1 MCIRDSTQTA
11 VKTFVHPMVVINSEG
26 EIKWS
31 NDNFLDMI
39 GRESHYGE
47 YIQDLFNNLSINRYL
62 ESQVNVVDEFEF
74 NGRTYLIN
82 GRAVHSDLISDT
94 LAGLYFVD
102 ITDFMELKQD
112 FDDKQCVQ
120 CLVVIDNYD
129 EVLKETP
136 NSNHGA
142 LLGEIERCV
151 NAWVSNANGVS
162 RRYEREK
169 FLVFFLSLIHI

>member
-1 MCIRDSTQTA
+1 
-11 VKTFVHPMVVINSEG
+11 MVVINSEG

-82 GRAVHSDLISDT
+82 GRNCPFQT
-94 LAGLYFVD
+94 
-102 ITDFMELKQD
+102 
-112 FDDKQCVQ
+112 
-120 CLVVIDNYD
+120 
-129 EVLKETP
+129 
-136 NSNHGA
+136 
-142 LLGEIERCV
+142 
-151 NAWVSNANGVS
+151 
-162 RRYEREK
+162 
-169 FLVFFLSLIHI
+169 

>member
-1 MCIRDSTQTA
+1 
-11 VKTFVHPMVVINSEG
+11 MVVINSEG

-120 CLVVIDNYD
+120 CLVVIDNNYD

-142 LLGEIERCV
+142 FALERLR
-151 NAWVSNANGVS
+151 GVLTHGFQMPMV
-162 RRYEREK
+162 YPGDMKEK
-169 FLVFFLSLIHI
+169 SSLVFFHNKEYNDIIEKRKV